1 VDLATNSGRSF
12 YAGLLE
18 ALTQVMGTA
27 KGYLYDHGPRV
38 AHLARQIGREMGLP
52 ERDIAQLMFASV
64 LCDAGMIGLAEDAWE
79 NPVAHLDTETRAR
92 VQVHPI
98 RSEAAVT
105 AIPHLEGV
113 APLVRYHHEW
123 WDGSGYPD
131 ALAGED
137 IPVGARILRLADT
150 VAALGEN
157 RPQRPPCSA
166 AEIRRIVE
174 QGKAIEFCPETAD
187 AFLGLFDRRL
197 MPDFHAP
204 TFQRVLVSSAQE
216 LLPSQISPLS
226 GDQLLEILSTLID
239 AKDPYTAGHSRRVAI
254 LSVACAN
261 QLGFGDDMLET
272 VWAAAYL
279 HDLGKLSVPL
289 RVLAKTTALD
299 EDEREEVQ
307 LHASVG
313 ASILE
318 RIPSLR
324 HLSTGARYHHER
336 WDGTGYPEGLR
347 GDQIPLLAQVLAVS
361 DSYDAMTSNRAYR
374 PSKDH
379 EHAMEEIARGT
390 GQHFGPRA
398 AAAFLTLPDHLFHSI
413 RRARAPLRVGGVERR
428 APRAF
433 ERPVE
438 SAESQYLVG

>member
-1 VDLATNSGRSF
+1 MAVDLATNSGRSF

-38 AHLARQIGREMGLP
+38 AHLSRQIGREMKLS
-52 ERDIAQLMFASV
+52 ERDIAELMFASV

-79 NPVAHLDTETRAR
+79 NPVAHLDPATRSR

-98 RSEAAVT
+98 RSEAAAT

-113 APLVRYHHEW
+113 APLVRFHHEW

-131 ALAGED
+131 GLVGED

-166 AEIRRIVE
+166 AEIRRVVE
-174 QGKAIEFCPETAD
+174 DGSAVEFCPDVART
-187 AFLGLFDRRL
+187 FLDMFDRRR
-197 MPDFHAP
+197 MAEYHAP
-204 TFQRVLVSSAQE
+204 TFQRVLMAAAQQ
-216 LLPSQISPLS
+216 LLPIEISPLS

-261 QLGFGDDMLET
+261 QLGCQEELLET

-289 RVLAKTTALD
+289 RVLAKNGRLD
-299 EDEREEVQ
+299 EDEREE
-307 LHASVG
+307 
-313 ASILE
+313 
-318 RIPSLR
+318 
-324 HLSTGARYHHER
+324 
-336 WDGTGYPEGLR
+336 
-347 GDQIPLLAQVLAVS
+347 
-361 DSYDAMTSNRAYR
+361 
-374 PSKDH
+374 
-379 EHAMEEIARGT
+379 
-390 GQHFGPRA
+390 
-398 AAAFLTLPDHLFHSI
+398 
-413 RRARAPLRVGGVERR
+413 
-428 APRAF
+428 
-433 ERPVE
+433 
-438 SAESQYLVG
+438 

>member
-1 VDLATNSGRSF
+1 MAVDLATNSGRSF

-27 KGYLYDHGPRV
+27 KGYLFDHGPRV
-38 AHLARQIGREMGLP
+38 AHLSRQIAREMGLS
-52 ERDIAQLMFASV
+52 ERDIAELMFASV
-64 LCDAGMIGLAEDAWE
+64 LCDTGMIGLAEDAWE
-79 NPVAHLDTETRAR
+79 NPVAQLDRGTRAR
-92 VQVHPI
+92 VQLHPG

-113 APLVRYHHEW
+113 APLVRFHHEW

-131 ALAGED
+131 GLIGEE

-157 RPQRPPCSA
+157 RPHRPPCSA
-166 AEIRRIVE
+166 AEIRRVVE
-174 QGKAIEFCPETAD
+174 QGRAVEFCPDVAH
-187 AFLGLFDRRL
+187 AFLDLYDRRL
-197 MPDFHAP
+197 MPNFHGP
-204 TFQRVLVSSAQE
+204 TFQRVLVSAAQE
-216 LLPSQISPLS
+216 LLPPHISPLS

-261 QLGFGDDMLET
+261 QLGLGDEMLET

-289 RVLAKTTALD
+289 RVLAKTSSLD
-299 EDEREEVQ
+299 EDEREEVR

-318 RIPSLR
+318 RIPSLQ

-336 WDGTGYPEGLR
+336 WDGKGYPEGLK
-347 GDQIPLLAQVLAVS
+347 GDHIPLLAQVLAVS

-374 PSKDH
+374 PSREH
-379 EHAMEEIARGT
+379 EIAMEEIARGT
-390 GQHFGPRA
+390 GQQFGPRA
-398 AAAFLTLPDHLFHSI
+398 AAAFLSLPDHLFHSI
-413 RRARAPLRVGGVERR
+413 RKARAPLRVGAVERR
-428 APRAF
+428 SQRIHDPAP
-433 ERPVE
+433 
-438 SAESQYLVG
+438 ESQYLVG

>member
-1 VDLATNSGRSF
+1 MTVDLAPNSGRSF

-38 AHLARQIGREMGLP
+38 AHLARQIGREMGLT
-52 ERDIAQLMFASV
+52 ERDVAELMFASV
-64 LCDAGMIGLAEDAWE
+64 LCDAGMVGLAEEAWE
-79 NPVAHLDTETRAR
+79 NPVAHLDRETRAR
-92 VQVHPI
+92 VQLHPI

-131 ALAGED
+131 GLSGRE
-137 IPVGARILRLADT
+137 IPIGACILRLADT

-174 QGKAIEFCPETAD
+174 QGHAVEFCPDVAKT
-187 AFLGLFDRRL
+187 FLHLYDRRL

-204 TFQRVLVSSAQE
+204 TFQRVLVAAAQE
-216 LLPSQISPLS
+216 LLPPQISPLS
-226 GDQLLEILSTLID
+226 GDQLLELLSTLID

-261 QLGFGDDMLET
+261 QLGFDDETLET

-289 RVLAKTTALD
+289 RVLAKKSTLD
-299 EDEREEVQ
+299 EDEFAEVQ

-324 HLSTGARYHHER
+324 HLSPGARYHHER
-336 WDGTGYPEGLR
+336 WDGSGYPEGLK
-347 GDQIPLLAQVLAVS
+347 GDQIPLLAQVLAVG
-361 DSYDAMTSNRAYR
+361 DSYDAMTSDRAYR
-374 PSKDH
+374 PSR
-379 EHAMEEIARGT
+379 EHDVAMEEIARGT
-390 GQHFGPRA
+390 GKQFGPRA

-413 RRARAPLRVGGVERR
+413 RRARAPLRAGVVERR
-428 APRAF
+428 AQRHHGPAQEF
-433 ERPVE
+433 
-438 SAESQYLVG
+438 QYLVG

>member
-1 VDLATNSGRSF
+1 MDLTINSGRAF

-38 AHLARQIGREMGLP
+38 AHLTRQIASHLGLP
-52 ERDIAQLMFASV
+52 ERDVSELMFASV

-79 NPVAHLDTETRAR
+79 NPVAHLDRDTRSR
-92 VQVHPI
+92 VQVHPL
-98 RSEAAVT
+98 RSEAAAT

-113 APLVRYHHEW
+113 APLVRHHHEW
-123 WDGSGYPD
+123 WNGSGYPD
-131 ALAGED
+131 GLAGLD
-137 IPVGARILRLADT
+137 IPLGARILRLADT
-150 VAALGEN
+150 VSALGEN
-157 RPQRPPCSA
+157 RPQRPPCSS
-166 AEIRRIVE
+166 AEIRRVVDE
-174 QGKAIEFCPETAD
+174 GQAIEFCPDLAA
-187 AFLGLFDRRL
+187 AFLTLYDRRR
-197 MPDFHAP
+197 MPEYHAP
-204 TFQRVLVSSAQE
+204 TFQRVLVAAAHG

-254 LSVACAN
+254 LSVAVAN
-261 QLGFGDDMLET
+261 QLGFDEEMLET

-289 RVLAKTTALD
+289 RVLAKEAALD
-299 EDEREEVQ
+299 EDEREEVR

-336 WDGTGYPEGLR
+336 WDGRGYPEGLR
-347 GDQIPLLAQVLAVS
+347 GDHIPLLAQVLAVS

-374 PSKDH
+374 PSRDH
-379 EHAMEEIARGT
+379 EVAMDEIARGT
-390 GQHFGPRA
+390 GVQFGPRA
-398 AAAFLTLPDHLFHSI
+398 AAAFLTLPDHLFQSI
-413 RRARAPLRVGGVERR
+413 RGARAPLRAGAVERR
-428 APRAF
+428 SPRVFALT
-433 ERPVE
+433 
-438 SAESQYLVG
+438 AEAQFLVG

>member
-1 VDLATNSGRSF
+1 MPYDLATNSGRSF

-38 AHLARQIGREMGLP
+38 AHLSRQIGREMGLS
-52 ERDIAQLMFASV
+52 ERDIAELMFASV
-64 LCDAGMIGLAEDAWE
+64 LSDTGMIGLAEDAWE
-79 NPVAHLDTETRAR
+79 NPVAHLDLDTRKR
-92 VQVHPI
+92 VQIHPI
-98 RSEAAVT
+98 RSESAVT

-113 APLVRYHHEW
+113 APLVRFHHEW

-131 ALAGED
+131 GLMGGE
-137 IPVGARILRLADT
+137 IPLGARILRLADT

-157 RPQRPPCSA
+157 RPHRPPCSA
-166 AEIRRIVE
+166 VQIRRIVE
-174 QGKAIEFCPETAD
+174 EGRAVEFCPDTAA
-187 AFLGLFDRRL
+187 AFLDLYDRRR
-197 MPDFHAP
+197 MPDYHAP
-204 TFQRVLVSSAQE
+204 TFQRVLVAAAQE
-216 LLPSQISPLS
+216 LLPPQISPLS

-261 QLGFGDDMLET
+261 QLGLGDEMLET

-289 RVLAKTTALD
+289 RVLAKTAALD
-299 EDEREEVQ
+299 EDEREEVR
-307 LHASVG
+307 LHPSVG

-318 RIPSLR
+318 RIPSLA

-336 WDGTGYPEGLR
+336 WDGKGYPEGLR
-347 GDQIPLLAQVLAVS
+347 GEHIPLVAQVLAVS

-374 PSKDH
+374 PSREH
-379 EHAMEEIARGT
+379 ETAMEEIARGT
-390 GQHFGPRA
+390 GEQFGPRA

-413 RRARAPLRVGGVERR
+413 RRTRAPLRVGAVERR
-428 APRAF
+428 DLRALDPTP
-433 ERPVE
+433 EY
-438 SAESQYLVG
+438 QYLVG